1 MRENPADT
9 NAGETPGR
17 DEAVGTSAW
26 VKSPE
31 PSRTGLDPV
40 ESGRPASAPSGV
52 SDLGRDSHVWF
63 GFALVAGVVVSTI
76 YLLTHQYP
84 AYGAGL
90 YLEVASQIRA
100 HEYTLP
106 ATVPYYTDGIPLAYP
121 PLQFFVVAVLTD
133 IGISGMTVSRYLP
146 ALVTVL
152 YLVPYYG
159 IAERLL
165 PTRRQAGVATI
176 IFAVTPPVLQWHLS
190 AGGIVR
196 ASAFLLALCG
206 IYAGTRIFVDEAW
219 RWTSFGAVCFA
230 LTILSHPVY
239 TVFFG
244 VSWLVLFAAFDRSV
258 RGLLGGALVAVGGV
272 VMSAPWWWE
281 VASRHGW
288 SVFTSAAG
296 SHSGIAGGVG
306 RLLDQFVYPFDPTI
320 VTIFF
325 VASFAA
331 AAVLVARKQYVLPMW
346 LVVLAYTL
354 GKERFQFVPGA
365 MMISTVL
372 FGVVVPRVS
381 EELRGTLDTRQSMAV
396 VATVVIVLVTAIG
409 GFYAGS
415 ALGSAHHGS
424 PSLPPFMDDDDREAM
439 QWAEANT
446 APNATFVVL
455 SDAAEWFPYY
465 TDRSILVGPWGAEW
479 ESPEQYYDQLS
490 AFKNSSTCENA
501 SCVSRSMAS
510 VGAEP
515 DYLYVPRGA
524 YTVRGIEEDGIARL
538 HASLEES
545 PGYVQLYHNDGVVVY
560 RVTSAAVTDTETN
573 TPNASQIRNESLSV
587 VVNKTSMTLS
597 SEPQVEPWHA
607 RTTAVRSTTPSR
619 RTAS

>member
-1 MRENPADT
+1 MTNKSTNT

-17 DEAVGTSAW
+17 DETIGTPAW
-26 VKSPE
+26 VRSDE
-31 PSRTGLDPV
+31 TRRVGVDPA
-40 ESGRPASAPSGV
+40 ESGRPAGAPSGV
-52 SDLGRDSHVWF
+52 PDLGRDSHVWF
-63 GFALVAGVVVSTI
+63 GFALVAGVVVSTV

-90 YLEVASQIRA
+90 YLEIANQIRA
-100 HEYTLP
+100 HDYALP
-106 ATVPYYTDGIPLAYP
+106 ATVPYYTGGIPLAYP
-121 PLQFFVVAVLTD
+121 PLQFVVVAILTD
-133 IGISGMTVSRYLP
+133 LGISGVAISRYLP

-159 IAERLL
+159 IASRLL
-165 PTRRQAGVATI
+165 PTRRQAGVATLV
-176 IFAVTPPVLQWHLS
+176 FAVTPPVLQWHLS

-206 IYAGTRIFVDEAW
+206 VYAGTRLFVDGNR

-239 TVFFG
+239 TAFFG
-244 VSWLVLFAAFDRSV
+244 VSWLVLYAGFDRSL
-258 RGLLGGALVAVGGV
+258 RGLLSGTLVAISGV

-288 SVFTSAAG
+288 GVFTGAAG

-325 VASFAA
+325 VASFLAA
-331 AAVLVARKQYVLPMW
+331 GVLVARKQYVLPAW

-365 MMISTVL
+365 MMIATVL

-381 EELRGTLDTRQSMAV
+381 DELSDRLDARQSMAV
-396 VATVVIVLVTAIG
+396 VATVVLVFGAAIG

-415 ALGSAHHGS
+415 ALGAAHHGS

-439 QWAEANT
+439 QWVETNT
-446 APNATFVVL
+446 DSNASFVVL

-479 ESPEQYYDQLS
+479 ESPERYYDQLS
-490 AFKNSSTCENA
+490 AFKNGSTCENA
-501 SCVSRSMAS
+501 SCVSNSMDT
-510 VGAEP
+510 VGASP
-515 DYLYVPRGA
+515 DYLYVPKGD
-524 YTVRGIEEDGIARL
+524 YTVRGVVVDNGTEQL
-538 HASLEES
+538 HASLEAS
-545 PGYVQLYHNDGVVVY
+545 PGYVRMYQNEGVVVY
-560 RVTSAAVTDTETN
+560 RVTSAAVSDAETN
-573 TPNASQIRNESLSV
+573 TLGVSKVRQRRLSG
-587 VVNKTSMTLS
+587 
-597 SEPQVEPWHA
+597 
-607 RTTAVRSTTPSR
+607 R
-619 RTAS
+619 

>member
-1 MRENPADT
+1 MKKKPTNADT
-9 NAGETPGR
+9 RSSTARNET
-17 DEAVGTSAW
+17 VGTPAW
-26 VKSPE
+26 VTSNDTD
-31 PSRTGLDPV
+31 RVGLDPV
-40 ESGRPASAPSGV
+40 ESGRPEGAPSGV
-52 SDLGRDSHVWF
+52 PDLGRDSHIWF
-63 GFALVAGVVVSTI
+63 VFALVAGVVVSTV

-90 YLEVASQIRA
+90 YLEIATQIRA
-100 HEYTLP
+100 HDYALP

-121 PLQFFVVAVLTD
+121 PLQFVVVAVLTD
-133 IGISGMTVSRYLP
+133 LGISGMAVSRYLP

-159 IAERLL
+159 IASRLL
-165 PTRRQAGVATI
+165 RTRRQAGVATL
-176 IFAVTPPVLQWHLS
+176 IFAITPPVLQWHLS

-196 ASAFLLALCG
+196 ASAFFLALCG
-206 IYAGTRIFVDEAW
+206 VYAGTRLFVDRHW

-244 VSWLVLFAAFDRSV
+244 VSWLVLYAAFDRSV
-258 RGLLGGALVAVGGV
+258 RGLLSGALVAISGV
-272 VMSAPWWWE
+272 VMSAPWWWK

-288 SVFTSAAG
+288 QVFTRAAG
-296 SHSGIAGGVG
+296 SHSGLAGGVG

-325 VASFAA
+325 VASFVAA
-331 AAVLVARKQYVLPMW
+331 GVLVARKQYFLPVW

-365 MMISTVL
+365 MMIATVL
-372 FGVVVPRVS
+372 FGVVIPRVS
-381 EELRGTLDTRQSMAV
+381 DELSGKLDARQSMAV
-396 VATVVIVLVTAIG
+396 VATVVIVLGTAIG

-415 ALGSAHHGS
+415 ALGAAHHGS

-446 APNATFVVL
+446 GPNATFVVL

-465 TDRSILVGPWGAEW
+465 TNRSILVGPWGAEW

-490 AFKNSSTCENA
+490 AFKNGSSCENA
-501 SCVSRSMAS
+501 SCVSKSMAS
-510 VGAEP
+510 VGATP
-515 DYLYVPRGA
+515 DYLYVPKGNYTIRGVEA
-524 YTVRGIEEDGIARL
+524 ENGTAQL

-545 PGYVQLYHNDGVVVY
+545 PGYVRIYQNEGVVVY
-560 RVTSAAVTDTETN
+560 RVTSAAF
-573 TPNASQIRNESLSV
+573 P
-587 VVNKTSMTLS
+587 
-597 SEPQVEPWHA
+597 A
-607 RTTAVRSTTPSR
+607 RETTALDVSKIR
-619 RTAS
+619 RGRLSDR